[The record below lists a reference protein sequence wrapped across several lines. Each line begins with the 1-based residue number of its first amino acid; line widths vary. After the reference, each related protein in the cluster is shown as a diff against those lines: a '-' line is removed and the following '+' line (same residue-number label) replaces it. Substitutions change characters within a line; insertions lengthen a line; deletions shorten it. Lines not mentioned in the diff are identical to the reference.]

1 MDDDELYKAI
11 IVACA
16 IGIVITVAFVVFMR
30 IEIMSEEGFTEL
42 YFTEHR
48 ELPGE
53 MRINESYNASF
64 MITNHELE
72 TTSYIYEVDSKLESV
87 KENITLL
94 PGESA
99 VITLSITPT
108 DKGWELSSNITQE
121 YENKIDIFDDTF
133 VAGENEFKLIIDN
146 TSHSH
151 LPISHYV
158 DQFGYIVH
166 TNLSIDELKEKPFN
180 KYYRYEDIGTS
191 RSIYKEQNIT
201 VFVKND
207 EIYLSS
213 NQSEQI
219 YITQRSPFIVK
230 AYEYDADMDEE
241 LEIHFWY
248 EVEE

>member
-1 MDDDELYKAI
+1 MDDDELYNAI

-16 IGIVITVAFVVFMR
+16 IGIVITLVFVVFMR
-30 IEIMSEEGFTEL
+30 MEIMSEEGFTEL
-42 YFTEHR
+42 YFTKHR

-53 MRINESYNASF
+53 MRINESYNTAF
-64 MITNHELE
+64 TITNHELE

-133 VAGENEFKLIIDN
+133 VEGENEFKLIMDN
-146 TSHSH
+146 TLHRD
-151 LPISHYV
+151 LPISHQIG
-158 DQFGYIVH
+158 QFGYILH

-180 KYYRYEDIGTS
+180 KYYKYEDIGTG
-191 RSIYKEQNIT
+191 RAIHKEQKIT
-201 VFVKND
+201 VFVKNG

-219 YITQRSPFIVK
+219 YLSGRSPFIVK
-230 AYEYDADMDEE
+230 AYKYDEDMDKE

-248 EVEE
+248 GVKG